1 MQRRM
6 DVDWSWFQTFVSAA
20 KAGSFTAAA
29 ENLGLSQATVSRH
42 VQALEE
48 HLGVALFVRHARGL
62 ALTERGAELLGTAQG
77 LGVQVDALVRRA
89 TGMREVPAG
98 DVRVSANE
106 PIGVHVLMPCLA
118 KLRAKHPDV
127 HVELVIDNRS
137 ADLRR
142 READIAVRMFEPRQL
157 DLIAK
162 RIGEVS
168 LGLFASRAYVKRH
181 GKPCSLA
188 DRAEHTLIGFDHD
201 PDWARQIRE
210 VGLTAADFIFRTDS
224 LNAQI
229 AAMVAGVGIAGTHV
243 RIGERLGLVRVMPDL
258 PLKPLPVWLVTHEEL
273 RTSAAVRVVFDALE
287 QHLRRHV
294 DEDAGED
301 CDA

>member
-1 MQRRM
+1 M
-6 DVDWSWFQTFVSAA
+6 DIDWSWFQTFVSAA

-29 ENLGLSQATVSRH
+29 EALGSSQPTVSRH
-42 VQALEE
+42 IQALEDA
-48 HLGVALFVRHARGL
+48 LGVTLFVRHARGL
-62 ALTERGAELLGTAQG
+62 ALTDRGAELLDTAESLGT
-77 LGVQVDALVRRA
+77 QVDALMRRA

-127 HVELVIDNRS
+127 QVELVIDNRS

-168 LGLFASRAYVKRH
+168 LGLFASRAYIKKH
-181 GKPCSLA
+181 GKPCSIA
-188 DRAEHTLIGFDHD
+188 DREGHTLIGFDND

-210 VGLTAADFIFRTDS
+210 LGLSSADFAFRTDS
-224 LNAQI
+224 LNAQL
-229 AAMVAGVGIAGTHV
+229 AAVTAGVGIAGTHV
-243 RIGERLGLVRVMPDL
+243 RIAERLGLVRVL
-258 PLKPLPVWLVTHEEL
+258 PELPIAPLPIWLVTHEEL
-273 RTSAAVRVVFDALE
+273 RTSAAVRVVFNALE
-287 QHLRRHV
+287 EHLRKHV
-294 DEDAGED
+294 DRDG
-301 CDA
+301 